1 MTMLNKL
8 SIAIL
13 SLMLLCTAQSWAGT
27 TGNGTAQQAKTQY
40 AFCYGGN
47 VKVVY
52 FSQVL
57 TLAPTVSAPNLGG
70 AYGRYI
76 ETTYGLPGI
85 DRQRCVTSDSSA
97 GAAAEK
103 QRYKGMFGT
112 TRIVEIEWAGDSAG
126 AH

>member
-1 MTMLNKL
+1 MLTKV
-8 SIAIL
+8 SIAIF
-13 SLMLLCTAQSWAGT
+13 SLVVLCTSPVWAGT
-27 TGNGTAQQAKTQY
+27 TGNGTPQQAKTQY

-52 FSQVL
+52 FSQIL
-57 TLAPTVSAPNLGG
+57 TLASTVNAANLGA

-76 ETTYGLPGI
+76 VATYGLPGV

-103 QRYKGMFGT
+103 QRYEGMFGT
-112 TRIVEIEWAGDSAG
+112 TKIIEIEWAGDSG
-126 AH
+126 ATH

>member
-1 MTMLNKL
+1 MRNKL

-76 ETTYGLPGI
+76 ETTYGLGI

-112 TRIVEIEWAGDSAG
+112 TRIVEIEWAGDSTG